1 MSIGTALF
9 ACFISAFITYMAEK
23 LIEHERDRKAAEERA
38 KKAKRKAIEREF
50 ERQMY
55 NLEEFGNIEGRVICI
70 DRKRKD
76 RAV

>member
-1 MSIGTALF
+1 MSIGTAIF

-23 LIEHERDRKAAEERA
+23 LIEHERDRKAAEERK

-55 NLEEFGNIEGRVICI
+55 NFEEFGNIEGRVIYI
-70 DRKRKD
+70 NGRRKD
-76 RAV
+76 RAI

>member
-1 MSIGTALF
+1 MSIGTAIF

-38 KKAKRKAIEREF
+38 KKERRKAIECEF
-50 ERQMY
+50 ERQMRNY
-55 NLEEFGNIEGRVICI
+55 EEFGNIEGRVIFL

-76 RAV
+76 RAI

>member
-1 MSIGTALF
+1 MSIGTAIF

-23 LIEHERDRKAAEERA
+23 LIEHERDRKAAEERK

-50 ERQMY
+50 ERQMQ
-55 NLEEFGNIEGRVICI
+55 NLEEFGNIEGRVIYL

-76 RAV
+76 RAI

>member
-50 ERQMY
+50 ERQMQNFEFY
-55 NLEEFGNIEGRVICI
+55 GDIHGANVIYLE
-70 DRKRKD
+70 RKD
-76 RAV
+76 KRVV

>member
-1 MSIGTALF
+1 MSIGMAIY
-9 ACFISAFITYMAEK
+9 ACFISALITYMAEK
-23 LIEHERDRKAAEERA
+23 LIEHERDRKAADERK

-55 NLEEFGNIEGRVICI
+55 NFEEFGNIEGRVIYHNG
-70 DRKRKD
+70 KRKD

>member
-1 MSIGTALF
+1 MSIGMAIY

-38 KKAKRKAIEREF
+38 KKEKRKAIEREF
-50 ERQMY
+50 ERQMRNY
-55 NLEEFGNIEGRVICI
+55 EEFGNIEGRVIFL

-76 RAV
+76 RAI